1 MSTRRIDF
9 VDTDL
14 VTGWGELDAM
24 PKHTP
29 VLRADAPKGVIRLHP
44 VLTEELRKPIEAHP
58 MPASMSRESTAGER
72 AVVVVCAV
80 TLISWGLLAVVSA
93 VTEHDL
99 FSYFLASVQQ

>member
-14 VTGWGELDAM
+14 VTGWGKLDAM
-24 PKHTP
+24 PKHMP
-29 VLRADAPKGVIRLHP
+29 VLRADVPLKQPRIQADL
-44 VLTEELRKPIEAHP
+44 LRKPITSHP
-58 MPASMSRESTAGER
+58 QPASLSPESTAGER

-80 TLISWGLLAVVSA
+80 TLIAWGLLAVVSA

-99 FSYFLASVQQ
+99 FSYFLGRL